1 MKTHMAAL
9 LVAGLLLCAG
19 AQAGER
25 HGGDFLRVELGA
37 APVARGLTGLLLAD
51 PGTRAWWNPAQLEDE
66 PGQLLSFQHQE
77 AFGGDL
83 ELDFL
88 SWTGHLGGP
97 AGLPLSAFVLR
108 QAVPDIPI
116 STLLEGGGSFE
127 EGGRPLVS
135 SRADAADWVLGL
147 ATARELRP
155 GLTGG
160 LTVKVLHRNLVER
173 TGSGVGLDAGL
184 RWQVR
189 EPLSLGLALR
199 DATGSLVFWDDGQ
212 QDWIAPEWAL
222 GAAWEQALP
231 RLRSRL
237 AAELD
242 LRGELEGAVPDRDGA
257 WRRAW
262 LHGGLEWVLL
272 ERLAL
277 RGGVAEGD
285 PAAGAGL
292 FVGRWAL
299 DYAWRPHPELGASHL
314 VTLSVRLP

>member
-1 MKTHMAAL
+1 ML
-9 LVAGLLLCAG
+9 GCSLLLGGG
-19 AQAGER
+19 AVAEDR

-37 APVARGLTGLLLAD
+37 APVARGLSGLLLAD

-66 PGQLLSFQHQE
+66 AGQLLSFQHQE

-83 ELDFL
+83 ELDYL
-88 SWTGHLGGP
+88 SWTGRVGGSG
-97 AGLPLSAFVLR
+97 GLPLSAFVLR

-116 STLLEGGGSFE
+116 STLLEGGDSFE

-135 SRADAADWVLGL
+135 SREDASDWVLGL

-155 GLTGG
+155 GLKGG
-160 LTVKVLHRNLVER
+160 LTLKLLHRDLVER
-173 TGSGVGLDAGL
+173 KGSGVGLDAGL
-184 RWQVR
+184 RWQAR
-189 EPLSLGLALR
+189 ERLSLGLAVR
-199 DATGSLVFWDDGQ
+199 DLAGSLVFWDDGR

-222 GAAWEQALP
+222 GAAWEQPLP
-231 RLRSRL
+231 RWRSRL
-237 AAELD
+237 QAELD
-242 LRGELEGAVPDRDGA
+242 LRGEVEGAVPDRDGT

-262 LHGGLEWVLL
+262 LHGGLEWILL

-277 RGGVAEGD
+277 RAGVAEGD

-292 FVGRWAL
+292 LLGRWSL

-314 VTLSVRLP
+314 VTLSARLP